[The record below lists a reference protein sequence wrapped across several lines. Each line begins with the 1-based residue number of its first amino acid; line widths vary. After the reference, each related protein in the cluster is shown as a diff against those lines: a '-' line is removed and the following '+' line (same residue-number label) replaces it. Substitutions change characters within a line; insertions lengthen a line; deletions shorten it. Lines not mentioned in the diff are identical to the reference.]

1 MPKIGVLELRNYLLK
16 RGETANFLRYFEERF
31 LFSQREVGMHVLGQ
45 FAVVGEPDRFAW
57 IRGFES
63 MKTREQALTAFY
75 GGPVWREHGP
85 GANAMLLDHE
95 NVHLLRPLGEVASL
109 TEGLALEDRAA
120 EPAGVVPADSG
131 FVVAEL
137 YRARPGARGRLV
149 ALFENR
155 LRPALIAQGHAILG
169 HFIAEARPNNY
180 PRLKVH
186 QDPDLF
192 VVLSAYRDAEER
204 RARRRAWS
212 ASAAWRGR
220 LEGETQALLGV
231 PVEELGLRPS
241 ARSLMRY
248 WGAEV
253 LSGLAP
259 RGV

>member
-1 MPKIGVLELRNYLLK
+1 MPKIGVLELRNYLLRK
-16 RGETANFLRYFEERF
+16 GEAANFLRYFEERF

-63 MKTREQALTAFY
+63 MAAREQGLTAFY
-75 GGPVWREHGP
+75 GGPVWKEHGP
-85 GANAMLLDHE
+85 GANRMLVDHE
-95 NVHLLRPLGEVASL
+95 NVHLLKPLGEVGSL

-120 EPAGVVPADSG
+120 EPAGVVPAGSG
-131 FVVAEL
+131 FLVADF

-169 HFIAEARPNNY
+169 HFVAELTPNGY

-186 QDPDLF
+186 QDPNLL
-192 VVLSAYRDAEER
+192 VVLSAYRDGEEQ

-220 LEGETQALLGV
+220 LEGEMGALLAA
-231 PVEELGLRPS
+231 PVEELHLRPS

-248 WGAEV
+248 WGAEA

-259 RGV
+259 RGA